1 MIDEKNDAIRQC
13 YPVPDIKDRILLSH
27 DEAATMEGVFKVL
40 ANGTRL
46 RILHALIRTPGIAV
60 GELADS
66 IGMEAQAVSNQL
78 RRLLDKGIVVAQR
91 DGNFIRYRIVDA
103 CTINLLNQGFCL
115 AFYGTDINPA
125 TYQARGEFE

>member
-1 MIDEKNDAIRQC
+1 
-13 YPVPDIKDRILLSH
+13 
-27 DEAATMEGVFKVL
+27 MEGVFKVL

-46 RILHALIRTPGIAV
+46 RILHALVSTPGIAV

-103 CTINLLNQGFCL
+103 CTISLLNQGFCL
-115 AFYGTDINPA
+115 AFYRAGINPA
-125 TYQARGEFE
+125 TFQARGEIE